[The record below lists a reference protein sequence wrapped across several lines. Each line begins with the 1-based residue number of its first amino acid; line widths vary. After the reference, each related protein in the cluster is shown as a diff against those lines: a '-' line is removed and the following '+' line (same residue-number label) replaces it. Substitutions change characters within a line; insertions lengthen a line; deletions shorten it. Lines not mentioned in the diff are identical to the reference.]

1 MKSASALAT
10 AFPVSMKGEAF
21 PVSMKGQRVRVQRPY
36 FECRVSSSLK
46 KRDEG
51 KHSSTLLELKS
62 SIGFPTLSLGEKL
75 LLEGYGLRCHCSVC
89 SLPQAPVKTEKKEE
103 DQTPVKPKKKEEDQ
117 GVWVSV
123 QDCEVWPCS
132 ACASLELPMPIPL
145 PPDGLEDKTVRLCR
159 LGPQNIEVTE
169 ARVTEIEGRRPSCS
183 IVHLEIRASPPAFCM
198 GDLLVLESLD
208 GQRQWEA
215 DVRSDVQWEA
225 YGRSDPDSKSD
236 DIHNGSRFTFISVYV
251 RTAEANSD
259 PRLFQQKP
267 MVILVEPVPNS
278 TYHLTDNGRG
288 AALSK
293 ISKATVN
300 ETHIDAAKPKIKIGI
315 HGYGSTGRAM
325 ARIALESKD
334 VELVA
339 INDSSITMDQM
350 TCMFRDSHEHGHW
363 LSSDFKIKDEDH
375 NTLMFGD
382 KEVTI
387 FRVKESRKIPWKEA
401 GAEYIVEAR
410 ADQSSADYY
419 KTRTSNYVHYIDMK
433 DNVFKNHLFPL
444 AKILHN
450 RFGEVEDV
458 ACRAPVLKIIPQN
471 PNAAKAICE
480 VLAHWNGH
488 CNAMIF
494 RVPAVD
500 LPPVDMAIEL
510 AEYKGYRLIPCNTK
524 PSFGFCMVLAWCVE
538 MTRQISKVSYC
549 ELIYG

>member
-1 MKSASALAT
+1 MGASPALFQSREQLAGGT
-10 AFPVSMKGEAF
+10 GSE
-21 PVSMKGQRVRVQRPY
+21 
-36 FECRVSSSLK
+36 
-46 KRDEG
+46 RDG
-51 KHSSTLLELKS
+51 I
-62 SIGFPTLSLGEKL
+62 SIGNE
-75 LLEGYGLRCHCSVC
+75 
-89 SLPQAPVKTEKKEE
+89 
-103 DQTPVKPKKKEEDQ
+103 
-117 GVWVSV
+117 V
-123 QDCEVWPCS
+123 QPVWPCS

-145 PPDGLEDKTVRLCR
+145 PQDGLKDKTVRFSR
-159 LGPQNIEVTE
+159 LGLQNVEVTE
-169 ARVTEIEGRRPSCS
+169 ARVTEIERCRPSCS

-208 GQRQWEA
+208 GGRQWEA
-215 DVRSDVQWEA
+215 DVRSVQWEA
-225 YGRSDPDSKSD
+225 YERSDPDSKFD
-236 DIHNGSRFTFISVYV
+236 DIHNGSRFISVYV
-251 RTAEANSD
+251 RTAEVNSD

-267 MVILVEPVPNS
+267 MGILVKPVPDS
-278 TYHLTDNGRG
+278 TYHLTDSGRG
-288 AALSK
+288 SAMSK
-293 ISKATVN
+293 ASKATVN
-300 ETHIDAAKPKIKIGI
+300 ETRIDAAKPKIKIGI

-339 INDSSITMDQM
+339 INDPSITMDQM
-350 TCMFRDSHEHGHW
+350 TCMFRDSHEHGQW

-387 FRVKESRKIPWKEA
+387 FRVRESHKIPWKEV

-410 ADQSSADYY
+410 ADESSADYH
-419 KTRTSNYVHYIDMK
+419 KTHTSNYVHYIDTK

-444 AKILHN
+444 AKILHD
-450 RFGEVEDV
+450 RFGEAEDV

-471 PNAAKAICE
+471 QNAAKAICE

-488 CNAMIF
+488 FNAMIF
-494 RVPAVD
+494 RVPSVD
-500 LPPVDMAIEL
+500 APPVDMAIEL